1 MIALL
6 LNSGLGSRMGDETR
20 EHPKCMCRL
29 TEQET
34 IISWQVKL
42 LRRSPDH
49 FSGFTDFL
57 TAKSSLTIS
66 IRVFPGILDELP
78 SACRMTVLQSVWC
91 ARTISN
97 EIVDMAPRLYGAPR

>member
-1 MIALL
+1 M
-6 LNSGLGSRMGDETR
+6 NESPSES
-20 EHPKCMCRL
+20 P
-29 TEQET
+29 
-34 IISWQVKL
+34 S

-66 IRVFPGILDELP
+66 MRVSPGMEDEVP
-78 SACRMTVLQSVWC
+78 SACWITVLQSVWC

-97 EIVDMAPRLYGAPR
+97 EIVDVAPRLYGAPR

>member
-1 MIALL
+1 MNKSSSA
-6 LNSGLGSRMGDETR
+6 SPS
-20 EHPKCMCRL
+20 
-29 TEQET
+29 
-34 IISWQVKL
+34 

-66 IRVFPGILDELP
+66 ILTSPGMVDELP
-78 SACRMTVLQSVWC
+78 SPCRMTALQSVWW